1 MVHFL
6 VHGEY
11 IVRLMLLYTQQL
23 PSGAWRYRRPVPN
36 KLRPIIEKKNLV
48 KALGDTYAAA
58 LKSYPQVHSEF
69 ERVIRKAEQILAAE
83 ADPHDLPLLTKLE
96 LYLQGTAK
104 IRQMGFDPYD
114 ATVDPGDPDSVA
126 EDAARTSV
134 ADVILEDY
142 PKDPATGDP
151 VGVTKLDQFVVRA
164 LYGGAPSAPEPTL
177 EDAKK
182 LYVAEKITG
191 TEFEIK
197 KKTQR
202 LERVVGHIEA
212 ALSRPPTIPRFT
224 RSDAKLVRDHMLSL
238 GTLKPS
244 SVKRELNVVKAMFNH
259 VIIEMQLVGCM
270 NPFAK
275 LPIAGLNEDPEDELR
290 DPLPDDVLNSVRA
303 LILNNANDDLQLIW
317 RLLEGTGCRLAE
329 VTGLR
334 VQDVSLNDDFPHI
347 TVTWHEGRRIKTNA
361 SKRVVPLVA
370 DALEAAK
377 EAVEISKSKK
387 GTMLFARY
395 GGENGPGNASA
406 ALMKYVRKVTDDE
419 AHAVH
424 SLRHNMKDRLIL
436 AEVSELEQNLI
447 LGHSFG
453 GVGDRVYGGTPA
465 KLRASTKAMK
475 RAFGVPDEAGGK
487 ETEETRQLAE
497 FN

>member
-1 MVHFL
+1 M
-6 VHGEY
+6 G
-11 IVRLMLLYTQQL
+11 LMLPYTREL
-23 PSGAWRYRRPVPN
+23 PSGAWTYRRGVPDHLQSIIGKRTLTP
-36 KLRPIIEKKNLV
+36 KLGKNEREAV
-48 KALGDTYAAA
+48 AAWP
-58 LKSYPQVHSEF
+58 KVHAEV
-69 ERVIRKAEQILAAE
+69 ERRLRDAEMLLAAQS
-83 ADPHDLPLLTKLE
+83 LPQPKLTELE
-96 LYLQGTAK
+96 TYLKVIAK
-104 IRQMGFDPYD
+104 VRSMGFDPHD
-114 ATVDPGDPDSVA
+114 ASVDLDDPDSIA
-126 EDAARTSV
+126 EAESRSYC
-134 ADVILEDY
+134 ADMILDSY
-142 PKDPATGDP
+142 PLDSATGDP
-151 VGVTKLDQFVVRA
+151 KGVTKADTLLVQT
-164 LYGGAPSAPEPTL
+164 LNGGAPSTPEPTL
-177 EDAKK
+177 EDARK
-182 LYVAEKITG
+182 LYIAEKIDG
-191 TEFEIK
+191 TELEIK

-212 ALSRPPTIPRFT
+212 ALGRPPTIPRFT
-224 RSDAKLVRDHMLSL
+224 RTDAKLVRDHMLSL

-259 VIIEMQLVGCM
+259 VITEMQLVGCM

-290 DPLPDDVLNSVRA
+290 DPLPDDVLGSVRG
-303 LILNNANDDLQLIW
+303 LILNSANDDLQLIW

-334 VQDVSLNDDFPHI
+334 VQDVSLHDDFPHL

-370 DALEAAK
+370 DALDAAK
-377 EAVEISKSKK
+377 EAVDMSKSKK

-395 GGENGPGNASA
+395 GGENGPGNASG

-447 LGHSFG
+447 LGHSLG
-453 GVGDRVYGGTPA
+453 GVGDRVYGGTPT

-475 RAFGVPDEAGGK
+475 RAFGVEEHRPAT
-487 ETEETRQLAE
+487 ET
-497 FN
+497 